1 MTQSEAKE
9 YVHKTLATG
18 NKERIA
24 DVMRHYFK
32 FINSAKTP
40 KEDIVSIAEKIFN
53 QLEKEAK

>member
-1 MTQSEAKE
+1 MDRQTAKE

-24 DVMRHYFK
+24 EVMRHYFK
-32 FINSAKTP
+32 SINSAKTP

-53 QLEKEAK
+53 D